1 MNRNIVGHRLV
12 RGPCNK
18 SLAMLHAS
26 LLSRWLK
33 RSLALGLL
41 SGSFA
46 GSAFA
51 QQASPAPSAIN
62 AQHRDENGEAAHA
75 QHGAVSL
82 HFTYLSDLN
91 ADISGGERQGTNF
104 LGRAGLIGDADLERL
119 LAWRGATA
127 HFSIHWIHGEG
138 LSAHRVG
145 NLLTVSGVEAEP
157 ALRLFNLWI
166 EQRIGSRGALRV
178 GQFTAAQEF
187 AISPTAAL
195 FVNATFGW
203 PASFAADLPSGGPS
217 YPLAAPG
224 LRLAL
229 MTEDRL
235 TLRVA
240 LFAGDPAGPGG
251 GDPQRRDRH
260 GFNGLRF
267 SGKPFAI
274 MEIARDW
281 GSASNPAFA
290 LRFGAWH
297 HFDRFAQIA
306 AADAAGTDA
315 VPRRAGNS
323 GIYGIADGRLWRAGG
338 HNLRAFVRATWSPP
352 DRNLIDLYADAG
364 LSLQPPFA
372 KRPNDIAGLGFA
384 YARISPRLRSLAG
397 HASGVLPGAERVI
410 EASYQAQIAGS
421 FSLQPNMQYVIDPA
435 AGALAP
441 TPGGSSKPIPD
452 ALVFGLRTSLR
463 F

>member
-1 MNRNIVGHRLV
+1 MAHAFL
-12 RGPCNK
+12 
-18 SLAMLHAS
+18 LAP
-26 LLSRWLK
+26 WLT
-33 RSLALGLL
+33 RSVALGLL
-41 SGSFA
+41 SANLA
-46 GSAFA
+46 GPVAA
-51 QQASPAPSAIN
+51 QQVSPAPSAMN

-91 ADISGGERQGTNF
+91 AAISGGERQGANF
-104 LGRAGLIGDADLERL
+104 LGRAGLLGDADLERL

-166 EQRIGSRGALRV
+166 EQRIGSRVALRI

-229 MTEDRL
+229 IAQDRL
-235 TLRVA
+235 TLRAA

-281 GSASNPAFA
+281 GNASNPAFA
-290 LRFGAWH
+290 LHLGAWH
-297 HFDRFAQIA
+297 HFDRFTKVTPP
-306 AADAAGTDA
+306 DVAGTDA
-315 VPRRAGNS
+315 VPRRTGNS
-323 GIYGIADGRLWRAGG
+323 GIYGIADGLLWQAGG
-338 HNLRAFVRATWSPP
+338 HSLRAFVRATWSPP

-372 KRPNDIAGLGFA
+372 NRPNDIAGLGFA
-384 YARISPRLRSLAG
+384 YARISPRLRSLAD
-397 HASGVLPGAERVI
+397 HASGRLPGGERII

-421 FSLQPNMQYVIDPA
+421 FSLQPNLQYVVDPA
-435 AGALAP
+435 AGVLAP
-441 TPGGSSKPIPD
+441 TAGVSSKPIPD
-452 ALVFGLRTSLR
+452 ALILGLRTSLR